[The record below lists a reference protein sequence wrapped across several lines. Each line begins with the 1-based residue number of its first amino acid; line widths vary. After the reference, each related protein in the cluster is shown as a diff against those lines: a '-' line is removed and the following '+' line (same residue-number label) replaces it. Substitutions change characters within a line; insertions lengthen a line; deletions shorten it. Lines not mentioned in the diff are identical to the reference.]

1 LQARVIRCGDVA
13 ETSRQG
19 RNSLTIVARIGQ
31 GGSVTDSTRRFV
43 VVGVDGSNGS
53 AVALRWALDHADH
66 LGDIEP
72 VTTFVTGPMVREAG
86 PPDAGDE
93 PYRSE
98 ATLQQRAFLESHAP
112 WLVES
117 AIVLETRAG
126 PGLVKAAVAAE
137 LLVVGTRGWGDR
149 ADLSVGSVGSYC
161 ARHSTV
167 PVALIPPVVP
177 AFHDHLDVVVGFD
190 GSPHSRDALRWTLE
204 HLRRS
209 ARVTVVRAFT
219 DERVAGEVLRPADG
233 RAEDSAR
240 RELENGVAAVLDHVP
255 GHPPVEM
262 AVLPGDPRA
271 VLRSAGAGA
280 DLLVVGARGHG
291 GLDLLLLGSVASAL
305 AHHPTVPT
313 IVVPGIR

>member
-1 LQARVIRCGDVA
+1 M
-13 ETSRQG
+13 
-19 RNSLTIVARIGQ
+19 
-31 GGSVTDSTRRFV
+31 

-72 VTTFVTGPMVREAG
+72 VTTFVTGPMVREEG
-86 PPDAGDE
+86 LPDAGDE

-98 ATLQQRAFLESHAP
+98 TTRKLRAFLESHAP
-112 WLVES
+112 WLADEGV
-117 AIVLETRAG
+117 VLESRAG
-126 PGLVKAAVAAE
+126 PGLVKAAAASE
-137 LLVVGTRGWGDR
+137 LLVLGTRGWGDR

-161 ARHSTV
+161 ARHSPV
-167 PVALIPPVVP
+167 PVALIPAEVP
-177 AFHDHLDVVVGFD
+177 PLHDHLDVVVGFD
-190 GSPHSRDALRWTLE
+190 GSPHSHDALGWTLR

-219 DERVAGEVLRPADG
+219 DESVAGEVLRPPEG
-233 RAEDSAR
+233 TAEDDAR

-255 GHPPVEM
+255 GHPPVET

-271 VLRSAGAGA
+271 VLHTASAGA

-291 GLDLLLLGSVASAL
+291 VLERLLLGSVASAL

-313 IVVPGIR
+313 IVVPGAR

>member
-1 LQARVIRCGDVA
+1 M
-13 ETSRQG
+13 
-19 RNSLTIVARIGQ
+19 
-31 GGSVTDSTRRFV
+31 TDSSRRFV

-86 PPDAGDE
+86 SPDAGDE

-98 ATLQQRAFLESHAP
+98 ATRQQRAFLESHAP
-112 WLVES
+112 WLVD
-117 AIVLETRAG
+117 AGVVLENRAG
-126 PGLVKAAVAAE
+126 PGLVKAATAAE

-149 ADLSVGSVGSYC
+149 ADLSIGSVGSYC

-167 PVALIPPVVP
+167 PVALIPAEVP
-177 AFHDHLDVVVGFD
+177 PLHDHLDVVVGFD
-190 GSPHSRDALRWTLE
+190 GSPHARDALRWTLE
-204 HLRRS
+204 HVRRS

-219 DERVAGEVLRPADG
+219 DESVAGEVLRPTVG
-233 RAEDSAR
+233 RAEDAAR
-240 RELENGVAAVLDHVP
+240 RELEHGVAAVLDDMP
-255 GHPPVEM
+255 GHPPVETV
-262 AVLPGDPRA
+262 VLSGDPRA
-271 VLRSAGAGA
+271 VLRSASVDA

-291 GLDLLLLGSVASAL
+291 VLELLLLGSVASAL

-313 IVVPGIR
+313 IVVPSAR

>member
-1 LQARVIRCGDVA
+1 
-13 ETSRQG
+13 
-19 RNSLTIVARIGQ
+19 
-31 GGSVTDSTRRFV
+31 V

-72 VTTFVTGPMVREAG
+72 VTTFVTGPMVREVG
-86 PPDAGDE
+86 PADAGDE

-98 ATLQQRAFLESHAP
+98 TTRQQHAFLESHAP
-112 WLVES
+112 WLVDS
-117 AIVLETRAG
+117 GVVLESRAG
-126 PGLVKAAVAAE
+126 PGLVKAATAAE

-161 ARHSTV
+161 ARHCTV
-167 PVALIPPVVP
+167 PVALIPAEVP
-177 AFHDHLDVVVGFD
+177 AVHDHLDVVVGFD
-190 GSPHSRDALRWTLE
+190 GSPHSRDALRWSLE

-219 DERVAGEVLRPADG
+219 DESVAGEVLRPSAG

-240 RELENGVAAVLDHVP
+240 RELETGVAAVLDVVP

-262 AVLPGDPRA
+262 AVMPGDPRS
-271 VLRSAGAGA
+271 VLRSASVGA

-291 GLDLLLLGSVASAL
+291 VLELLLLGSVASAL

-313 IVVPGIR
+313 IVMPGAADAG

>member
-1 LQARVIRCGDVA
+1 M
-13 ETSRQG
+13 
-19 RNSLTIVARIGQ
+19 
-31 GGSVTDSTRRFV
+31 
-43 VVGVDGSNGS
+43 VVGIDGSHGS

-72 VTTFVTGPMVREAG
+72 VTTFVTGPMVREPG
-86 PPDAGDE
+86 SPSAGDE

-98 ATLQQRAFLESHAP
+98 ATRQQRVFLESHAP
-112 WLVES
+112 WLVD
-117 AIVLETRAG
+117 AGVVLENRAG
-126 PGLVKAAVAAE
+126 PGLVKAACAAE

-161 ARHSTV
+161 ARHSRV
-167 PVALIPPVVP
+167 PVALIPADVP
-177 AFHDHLDVVVGFD
+177 ALHDHLDVVVGFD
-190 GSPHSRDALRWTLE
+190 GSPHSRNALGWVLR

-209 ARVTVVRAFT
+209 ARVTVLRAFT
-219 DERVAGEVLRPADG
+219 DETVAGEVLRPPDG

-240 RELENGVAAVLDHVP
+240 RELEHGVAAVLDQLP

-271 VLRSAGAGA
+271 VLRSAGVGA

-291 GLDLLLLGSVASAL
+291 VLELLLLGSVASAL

-313 IVVPGIR
+313 IVVPGSR

>member
-1 LQARVIRCGDVA
+1 MA
-13 ETSRQG
+13 
-19 RNSLTIVARIGQ
+19 
-31 GGSVTDSTRRFV
+31 DSSIRFV
-43 VVGVDGSNGS
+43 VVGVDGSSGS

-66 LGDIEP
+66 VGDIEP
-72 VTTFVTGPMVREAG
+72 VTTFVTGAMVREAG
-86 PPDAGDE
+86 SSDAGDE

-98 ATLQQRAFLESHAP
+98 ATRQLRAFLESHAP
-112 WLVES
+112 WLVD
-117 AIVLETRAG
+117 AGVVLEGRAG
-126 PGLVKAAVAAE
+126 PGLVKAATAAE

-161 ARHSTV
+161 VRHSTV
-167 PVALIPPVVP
+167 PVALIPAEVR
-177 AFHDHLDVVVGFD
+177 ALHDHLDVVVGFD
-190 GSPHSRDALRWTLE
+190 GSAHSRDALRWTLG

-219 DERVAGEVLRPADG
+219 DESVAGEVLRPPQG

-240 RELENGVAAVLDHVP
+240 RELEHGVAAVLDHVP
-255 GHPPVEM
+255 GHPPVET

-271 VLRSAGAGA
+271 VLRSASAGA

-291 GLDLLLLGSVASAL
+291 VLELLLLGSVASAL

-313 IVVPGIR
+313 IVVPGAR

>member
-1 LQARVIRCGDVA
+1 M
-13 ETSRQG
+13 
-19 RNSLTIVARIGQ
+19 
-31 GGSVTDSTRRFV
+31 TDSSRRFV

-72 VTTFVTGPMVREAG
+72 VTTFVTGPMVREEG
-86 PPDAGDE
+86 SPDAGDE

-98 ATLQQRAFLESHAP
+98 ATRQQRAFLESHAP
-112 WLVES
+112 WLVD
-117 AIVLETRAG
+117 AGVVLESRAG
-126 PGLVKAAVAAE
+126 PGLVKAAAAAE

-167 PVALIPPVVP
+167 PVALIPAEMP
-177 AFHDHLDVVVGFD
+177 ALHDHLDVVVGFD
-190 GSPHSRDALRWTLE
+190 GSPHSRDALGWVLG

-219 DERVAGEVLRPADG
+219 DETVAGEVLRPPEA
-233 RAEDSAR
+233 RAEESAR
-240 RELENGVAAVLDHVP
+240 RELERGVATVLDQLS
-255 GHPPVEM
+255 GHPPVET

-271 VLRSAGAGA
+271 VLRSASDGA

-291 GLDLLLLGSVASAL
+291 VLELLLLGSVASAL

-313 IVVPGIR
+313 IVVPGAR

>member
-1 LQARVIRCGDVA
+1 M
-13 ETSRQG
+13 
-19 RNSLTIVARIGQ
+19 
-31 GGSVTDSTRRFV
+31 TDSSRRFV

-72 VTTFVTGPMVREAG
+72 VTTFVTGPMVREVG
-86 PPDAGDE
+86 PADAGDE

-98 ATLQQRAFLESHAP
+98 ATRQLRVFLESHAP
-112 WLVES
+112 WLVDS
-117 AIVLETRAG
+117 GVVLESRAG
-126 PGLVKAAVAAE
+126 PGLVKAAAAAE

-167 PVALIPPVVP
+167 PVALIPAEVP
-177 AFHDHLDVVVGFD
+177 SLHDHLDVVVGFD
-190 GSPHSRDALRWTLE
+190 GSRHSRDALRWTLR
-204 HLRRS
+204 HVRRS

-219 DERVAGEVLRPADG
+219 DERVAGEVLRPAEG
-233 RAEDSAR
+233 RAEDTAR
-240 RELENGVAAVLDHVP
+240 SELEHGVAVVLEHLP

-271 VLRSAGAGA
+271 VLRSASVGA

-291 GLDLLLLGSVASAL
+291 VLEHLLLGSVASAL
-305 AHHPTVPT
+305 AHHPAVPT
-313 IVVPGIR
+313 IVVPGAAGGSVGRSR

>member
-1 LQARVIRCGDVA
+1 M
-13 ETSRQG
+13 
-19 RNSLTIVARIGQ
+19 
-31 GGSVTDSTRRFV
+31 TDSSKRFV

-53 AVALRWALDHADH
+53 AVALRWSLDHADQ

-72 VTTFVTGPMVREAG
+72 VMTFLTGPMVREPRAPG
-86 PPDAGDE
+86 ESGAGDE

-98 ATLQQRAFLESHAP
+98 ATQQLRDFLESHAP
-112 WLVES
+112 WLADS
-117 AIVLETRAG
+117 AVVIEHRAG
-126 PGLVKAAVAAE
+126 PGLVKAAAASE

-149 ADLSVGSVGSYC
+149 ADLSIGSVGSYC

-167 PVALIPPVVP
+167 PVALIPPDVP
-177 AFHDHLDVVVGFD
+177 ALHDHLDVVVGFD
-190 GSPHSRDALRWTLE
+190 GSPHARTALRWTLM

-209 ARVTVVRAFT
+209 ARVSVVRAFT
-219 DERVAGEVLRPADG
+219 DHSVVGEVLAPSPES
-233 RAEDSAR
+233 AETIAR
-240 RELENGVAAVLDHVP
+240 RELEQGVSAVLDEVP

-271 VLRSAGAGA
+271 VLRTAAISA

-291 GLDLLLLGSVASAL
+291 VLELLLLGSVASAL

-313 IVVPGIR
+313 IVVPGDR

>member
-1 LQARVIRCGDVA
+1 
-13 ETSRQG
+13 
-19 RNSLTIVARIGQ
+19 
-31 GGSVTDSTRRFV
+31 V

-72 VTTFVTGPMVREAG
+72 VTTFVTGPMVREVG
-86 PPDAGDE
+86 SPDVGDE

-98 ATLQQRAFLESHAP
+98 ATLQQRTFLQSHAP
-112 WLVES
+112 WLVD
-117 AIVLETRAG
+117 AGVVLENRAG
-126 PGLVKAAVAAE
+126 PGLVKAATAAE

-149 ADLSVGSVGSYC
+149 ADLSLGSVGSYC

-167 PVALIPPVVP
+167 PVALIPAEVP
-177 AFHDHLDVVVGFD
+177 ALHDHLDVVVGFD

-204 HLRRS
+204 HLRRN

-219 DERVAGEVLRPADG
+219 DERVAGEVLRPPEG
-233 RAEDSAR
+233 RAEDAAR
-240 RELENGVAAVLDHVP
+240 RELDDGVAAVLDHVP
-255 GHPPVEM
+255 GHPPVE
-262 AVLPGDPRA
+262 AVVLPGDPRS
-271 VLRSAGAGA
+271 VLRTASVGA

-291 GLDLLLLGSVASAL
+291 VLEVLLLGSVASAL

-313 IVVPGIR
+313 IVVPGARGGSARRSR

>member
-1 LQARVIRCGDVA
+1 M
-13 ETSRQG
+13 
-19 RNSLTIVARIGQ
+19 
-31 GGSVTDSTRRFV
+31 TDSTRRFV

-98 ATLQQRAFLESHAP
+98 TERHLRAFLESHAP
-112 WLVES
+112 WLVD
-117 AIVLETRAG
+117 AGIVLEARPG
-126 PGLVKAAVAAE
+126 PGLVKAATAAE

-149 ADLSVGSVGSYC
+149 ADLSIGSVGSYC
-161 ARHSTV
+161 ARHATV
-167 PVALIPPVVP
+167 PVALIPADVP
-177 AFHDHLDVVVGFD
+177 AVHDHLNVVVGFD
-190 GSPHSRDALRWTLE
+190 GSPHSRDALRWTLD
-204 HLRRS
+204 HVRRS

-219 DERVAGEVLRPADG
+219 DESVPGEALPPSEGVAAETA
-233 RAEDSAR
+233 RAA
-240 RELENGVAAVLDHVP
+240 LESGVAAVLDEVP
-255 GHPPVEM
+255 GHPAVETVVM
-262 AVLPGDPRA
+262 PGDPRS
-271 VLRSAGAGA
+271 VLRSAAEDA

-291 GLDLLLLGSVASAL
+291 VLELLLLGSVVSAL

-313 IVVPGIR
+313 IVVPGTR